1 MTDDVNPRR
10 RLQIPGTY
18 NTRDLGGY
26 ATADGRRTRWG
37 RMLRADSLHRLTT
50 SASLQPFLDYGLR
63 TVIDLRKSSELQ
75 TLSNPFFMS
84 DQVTYYHQNMT
95 GDVRLR
101 ELAHIPES
109 AEMVERKRL
118 AYPVILDQ
126 RRSQVRETLSL
137 LALPDS
143 LPALFHCSAGTDRT
157 GLIAAL
163 VLGIAGVPPET
174 IVEDYTLSGRFLL
187 ARHLD
192 DNPEISAGDITWQE
206 YEKQVC
212 PPGIMLALL
221 ENLQER
227 HSGIE
232 GYVRAIG
239 LSDAEIEGIREAMVE
254 SESWRSQGGAVEATL
269 MIGGL
274 A

>member
-1 MTDDVNPRR
+1 MTDEVDPKR

-26 ATADGRRTRWG
+26 ETVDGRRTRWG
-37 RMLRADSLHRLTT
+37 QMLRADSLHRLTCA
-50 SASLQPFLDYGLR
+50 ASLQPFLDYGLR
-63 TVIDLRKSSELQ
+63 TVLDLRKTSELQ
-75 TLSNPFFMS
+75 TLPNPFFMS

-101 ELAHIPES
+101 ELEHIPES
-109 AEMVERKRL
+109 VEMVERKRL
-118 AYPVILDQ
+118 TYPVILDK

-137 LALPDS
+137 LALPES
-143 LPALFHCSAGTDRT
+143 MPALFHCSAGTDRT
-157 GLIAAL
+157 GMIAAL

-174 IVEDYTLSGRFLL
+174 IVEDYTISGRFLL

-192 DNPEISAGDITWQE
+192 ENPEVAADDITWQE
-206 YEKQVC
+206 YERQVC
-212 PPGIMLALL
+212 PPWIMHALL
-221 ENLQER
+221 QNLQER

-239 LSDAEIEGIREAMVE
+239 LSEAEIESIREAMVE
-254 SESWRSQGGAVEATL
+254 
-269 MIGGL
+269 
-274 A
+274 